1 MRGYAFHP
9 RGDEVVRAA
18 EDTDGSVLL
27 EVVVGIA
34 LLATLGASAAGFHAA
49 ALGADARAQAR
60 LAATLDVRELL
71 EMRAGFDHVV
81 EAPSHA
87 GESARGLTVQT
98 TLIDVDDVRCGRP
111 RPLIG
116 LQASAAE
123 PAVVLSGLPAP
134 RSRTSLPIGSTVTG
148 GVVPVGPPGALTTTV
163 DGLMLS
169 SGDATAYAVALA
181 GGCATLSP
189 LSPGRHVL
197 QVADDDA
204 TLIDT
209 THRPALQAPLSLH
222 VLDVPLRRGWDVVAA
237 AELSVTVD
245 LAGARAPDG
254 VSSGALRW
262 GVRGDDLRDLRDLG
276 GRRAVRPG
284 TVVAVVTACMD
295 PEAPASIAAVELAGA
310 SSTDIAVPLATITV
324 LGVASWPGDTLLL
337 ARTTACADGT
347 GLRPTLRWDGGLHDG
362 MRIALPHGEWE
373 GRVQTAAGARI
384 TAPVRFAASDVE
396 ATVSFP

>member
-9 RGDEVVRAA
+9 RDEEVVRAA
-18 EDTDGSVLL
+18 EDADGSVLL
-27 EVVVGIA
+27 EAVVGIA

-81 EAPSHA
+81 EAPSDA
-87 GESARGLTVQT
+87 EESARGLTVQT

-148 GVVPVGPPGALTTTV
+148 GVVPVGPPGALNTTV
-163 DGLMLS
+163 GGLMLS
-169 SGDATAYAVALA
+169 SGGATAHAVALA
-181 GGCATLSP
+181 GGCATLGA

-197 QVADDDA
+197 TLADDDA

-209 THRPALQAPLSLH
+209 THRPALHAPLSLH

-245 LAGARAPDG
+245 LAGARAPDV

-276 GRRAVRPG
+276 GRRSVRPG

-295 PEAPASIAAVELAGA
+295 PEAPASTAAVELAGA
-310 SSTDIAVPLATITV
+310 SSTDVTVPLATITV
-324 LGVASWPGDTLLL
+324 LGVASWPGETLLL

-384 TAPVRFAASDVE
+384 TAPVRFAASDAE
-396 ATVSFP
+396 ATVSFL